1 MTHHEACEA
10 VIGRLRGASVEI
22 VLVVDDGD
30 GGLECWIDPAPGQL
44 PGCLAFTGTLPR
56 WHEQPD
62 RAATPGRVGA
72 SSHAN
77 PHGRKTTG
85 QCGKQRR
92 RYRLS
97 IRLMSQVWEDARIQS
112 QPELLVL
119 LALADHARDDGVCWP
134 SIRTIA
140 AKARVEER
148 SAQRILRRLIEKG
161 LVELVTKGGCIE
173 GHNVPNRYRVT
184 GGDTASPHGPTEGHP
199 GATSGQGVGGDRQ
212 SPRGD
217 PENPDGV
224 TLGQG
229 NHHIEP
235 SLSKTTTTTY
245 TNNRIIKRAMAMK
258 QQKAS
263 SSRRFFVGEGSSESR
278 EQAKSRFGNRK
289 CFGFDRSVGPR
300 IWTESKAAES
310 RERVSATHEARNT
323 SGERPKSSA
332 RSRDRTLQGH

>member
-1 MTHHEACEA
+1 
-10 VIGRLRGASVEI
+10 
-22 VLVVDDGD
+22 
-30 GGLECWIDPAPGQL
+30 
-44 PGCLAFTGTLPR
+44 
-56 WHEQPD
+56 
-62 RAATPGRVGA
+62 
-72 SSHAN
+72 
-77 PHGRKTTG
+77 
-85 QCGKQRR
+85 
-92 RYRLS
+92 
-97 IRLMSQVWEDARIQS
+97 MSQVWEDARIQS

-184 GGDTASPHGPTEGHP
+184 GGDPPSPHGPTEGHP
-199 GATSGQGVGGDRQ
+199 GVTSGQGVGGDRR

-235 SLSKTTTTTY
+235 SLSKTTTSSLHRQSD
-245 TNNRIIKRAMAMK
+245 N
-258 QQKAS
+258 QKGRGDEATEAS
-263 SSRRFFVGEGSSESR
+263 SSRRSFVGEDSSESR
-278 EQAKSRFGNRK
+278 DQRNRASETANVSALIDQLVREYGLSQRQREVVSEYCDSRSEEYVREKAEIVRAQPRRNAAGALMAALRDDWQPPVSTKAKTNAAHKTPPRAGNRNIGNSNEYCDLSQYKSR
-289 CFGFDRSVGPR
+289 
-300 IWTESKAAES
+300 T
-310 RERVSATHEARNT
+310 
-323 SGERPKSSA
+323 
-332 RSRDRTLQGH
+332 

>member
-1 MTHHEACEA
+1 
-10 VIGRLRGASVEI
+10 
-22 VLVVDDGD
+22 
-30 GGLECWIDPAPGQL
+30 
-44 PGCLAFTGTLPR
+44 
-56 WHEQPD
+56 
-62 RAATPGRVGA
+62 
-72 SSHAN
+72 
-77 PHGRKTTG
+77 
-85 QCGKQRR
+85 
-92 RYRLS
+92 
-97 IRLMSQVWEDARIQS
+97 MSQVWEDARIQS

-161 LVELVTKGGCIE
+161 LVELVTKGGCID

-184 GGDTASPHGPTEGHP
+184 GGDPPSPRGLTEGHP
-199 GATSGQGVGGDRQ
+199 GVTSGQGVGGDRQ

-245 TNNRIIKRAMAMK
+245 PQLDN
-258 QQKAS
+258 QK
-263 SSRRFFVGEGSSESR
+263 GHGDE
-278 EQAKSRFGNRK
+278 
-289 CFGFDRSVGPR
+289 
-300 IWTESKAAES
+300 AAEGRRRRVVFL
-310 RERVSATHEARNT
+310 RERVHSESQSKQNRGSGTECSAFIDQLVREYGLSQKQRKVVSEYLDSRGEEYVRSKAEIVRAQPRRNAAGALMAALRDDWQPPVATKGQTNATHKTPVRAGNRNIGNSNQYCDT
-323 SGERPKSSA
+323 SQYK
-332 RSRDRTLQGH
+332 SRD